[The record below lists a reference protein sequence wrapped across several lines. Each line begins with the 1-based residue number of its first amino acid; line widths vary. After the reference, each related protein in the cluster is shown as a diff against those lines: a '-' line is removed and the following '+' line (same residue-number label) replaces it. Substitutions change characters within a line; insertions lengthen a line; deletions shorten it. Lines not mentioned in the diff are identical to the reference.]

1 MDLYQKILSG
11 FFVIAGPCVIE
22 SRELAMSSAFELKEI
37 CSSLGIT
44 FIYKSSYD
52 KANRTSIDGFRGPG
66 SAKRIENGLQILN
79 DVKEKYDIAVLTD
92 VHTALEAAIA
102 SEFVD
107 IIQIPALLSRQTDII
122 IAASKTGRVVNI
134 KKGQFMAPSDVKNVI
149 AKFVSTGNTNL
160 LITERGTTFGYGN
173 LVVDFRGIPIMKQ
186 YGYPVVFD
194 ATHSVQLPGGLG
206 NASGGER
213 KFVPTLAKAAVAAG
227 CDGLFMEVHPE
238 PDNALCDGPN
248 MINYETAK
256 NVLNVSKTIYKLV
269 NSNTL

>member
-1 MDLYQKILSG
+1 MDLYDKIRAG

-22 SRELAMSSAFELKEI
+22 SRELAMSAAFELKEI
-37 CSSLGIT
+37 CAALGIT

-52 KANRTSIDGFRGPG
+52 KANRTSINSFRGAGP
-66 SAKRIENGLQILN
+66 SEHGLQILN
-79 DVKEKYDIAVLTD
+79 DIREKYNVAVLTD
-92 VHTALEAAIA
+92 IHSAEEAAIA
-102 SEFVD
+102 SEVVD

-122 IAASKTGRVVNI
+122 IAASNTGKTVNI
-134 KKGQFMAPSDVKNVI
+134 KKGQFMAPWDVKNVV
-149 AKFVSTGNTNL
+149 AKFTSTGNTKL

-186 YGYPVVFD
+186 YGHPVVFD

-213 KFVPTLAKAAVAAG
+213 KYVPTLARAGVAAG

-238 PDNALCDGPN
+238 PDKALCDGPN
-248 MINYETAK
+248 MINFETAK
-256 NVLNVSKTIYKLV
+256 SVLKVSKSIYDLI
-269 NSNTL
+269 NSKSS